1 MLADLYCVTRL
12 GRCDRERP
20 GLACARMQPVGL
32 DLALMVFEH
41 TEGAEQA
48 YSRAPREIEG
58 VAWAREV
65 AFVEH
70 HGRDRI
76 VVRGT
81 FAGHYVDADDEE
93 HFVGPRMAEG
103 AVAGGTAGLLLG
115 PAGLAAGFVAGG
127 IAGGVATEH
136 AGPQLRGEL
145 FDEVRKEVP
154 QGSSAVIL
162 LAPAE
167 HVDAMVAALEPLG
180 GRLVRHHLTPE
191 ATQAL
196 QAAVA
201 ASPSVAGA

>member
-1 MLADLYCVTRL
+1 V
-12 GRCDRERP
+12 E
-20 GLACARMQPVGL
+20 PVGL

-48 YSRAPREIEG
+48 YSRAPREVDG
-58 VAWAREV
+58 VAWAQEV

-81 FAGHYVDADDEE
+81 FAGHYVDADDFED
-93 HFVGPRMAEG
+93 FVGAKVTEG
-103 AVAGGTAGLLLG
+103 AVAGGTVGLLLG

-127 IAGGVATEH
+127 IVEGLSSER
-136 AGPQLRGEL
+136 AGPVLRGEL

-154 QGSSAVIL
+154 EKSSAVIL
-162 LAPAE
+162 LAPAQ

-180 GRLVRHHLTPE
+180 GRPVRHHLTPE

-196 QAAVA
+196 RAAVA
-201 ASPSVAGA
+201 DSPVVAGA

>member
-1 MLADLYCVTRL
+1 MEPA
-12 GRCDRERP
+12 
-20 GLACARMQPVGL
+20 GL
-32 DLALMVFEH
+32 DLALVVFKH

-48 YSRAPREIEG
+48 YSRAPREVDGIS
-58 VAWAREV
+58 WAQEI

-70 HGRDRI
+70 HGPGRI

-81 FAGHYVDADDEE
+81 FAGHYVDADDYED
-93 HFVGPRMAEG
+93 FVGRKVTEG
-103 AVAGGTAGLLLG
+103 ALAGGTVGLLLG

-127 IAGGVATEH
+127 VVEGLSSEH

-154 QGSSAVIL
+154 EKSSAVIL
-162 LAPAE
+162 LAPPE
-167 HVDAMVAALEPLG
+167 HVDAMAAALDPLG

-191 ATQAL
+191 ATEAL

-201 ASPSVAGA
+201 DSPSVAGA

>member
-1 MLADLYCVTRL
+1 
-12 GRCDRERP
+12 
-20 GLACARMQPVGL
+20 MQPVGL

-41 TEGAEQA
+41 TEGAEEA
-48 YSRAPREIEG
+48 YSRAPREVDG
-58 VAWAREV
+58 VAWAEEV

-70 HGRDRI
+70 HRRDRI

-81 FAGHYVDADDEE
+81 FAGHYVDADDEQD
-93 HFVGPRMAEG
+93 FVGRRVAEG
-103 AVAGGTAGLLLG
+103 AVEGGAVGLLLG
-115 PAGLAAGFVAGG
+115 PPGLAAGFVAGG
-127 IAGGVATEH
+127 IAGGVASEH
-136 AGPQLRGEL
+136 VGPQLRGEL

-201 ASPSVAGA
+201 ESPSVARG

>member
-1 MLADLYCVTRL
+1 V
-12 GRCDRERP
+12 E
-20 GLACARMQPVGL
+20 PVGL

-41 TEGAEQA
+41 TEAAEQA
-48 YSRAPREIEG
+48 YSRAPREVGG
-58 VAWAREV
+58 VAWSREV

-70 HGRDRI
+70 HGPERI

-81 FAGHYVDADDEE
+81 FAGHFVDADDYKD
-93 HFVGPRMAEG
+93 FVGRRVTEG
-103 AVAGGTAGLLLG
+103 ALAGGAVGLLLG
-115 PAGLAAGFVAGG
+115 PPGLAAGFVTGG
-127 IAGGVATEH
+127 IVEGLASEH

-154 QGSSAVIL
+154 EKSSAVIL

-201 ASPSVAGA
+201 DSPSVSGV